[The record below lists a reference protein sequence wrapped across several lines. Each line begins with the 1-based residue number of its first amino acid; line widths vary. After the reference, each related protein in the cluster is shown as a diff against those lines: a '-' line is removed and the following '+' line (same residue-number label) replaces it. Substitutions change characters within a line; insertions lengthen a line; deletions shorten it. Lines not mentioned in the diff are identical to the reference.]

1 MSTAAD
7 GPSTPALVATKNLA
21 TATGTGSPLAPGL
34 SGRALTLVLVASFMV
49 VLDFSIVNVALP
61 SIRQALGFG
70 GDSVQWVVTAYAITF
85 GGLLILGGRAADI
98 LGRRRMFVAGLVVF
112 AAASLAGGLTGD
124 ADLLVAARALQ
135 GVGAAFV
142 APASLSLITAH
153 YVEGPQRT
161 RALGLYGSTAA
172 IGFVTGQVIGGVLVQ
187 YTTWRSIFLV
197 NVPVGVAAAL
207 LAPLLLAHDRQRGK
221 AIHVDVAGGILSTTS
236 VAALV
241 FAISEGTVLGWDH
254 ILVVGAV
261 ALAVAGLIGFV
272 TIERAHSHPLVDLR
286 LLQRPSLRTAGILTL
301 LLGVWTAGEL
311 VVLSLY
317 LQQTLRDSP
326 LVAGL
331 VIAPQGVVGFVTGIF
346 GVRLMQRF
354 GMRWLLMSATA
365 ATGVGFLV
373 LMHLPT
379 SGRYSPL
386 FVAVVLVGFGTV
398 GTVFGTTVLA
408 ARGVSDSD
416 QGLVSGVVNT
426 TRQVGAALGVALLV
440 AVADGAHAR
449 IGVSTIDGDR
459 AAMSVAAAIAF
470 AGTVVAGLGTRRQK
484 PTGLVASVVSGA
496 QPLSATSDSHIPL
509 RRTA

>member
-1 MSTAAD
+1 
-7 GPSTPALVATKNLA
+7 
-21 TATGTGSPLAPGL
+21 
-34 SGRALTLVLVASFMV
+34 MV

-272 TIERAHSHPLVDLR
+272 TVERARTPILWSTSACCNGPVSALPGYSPCCSGFGPLGSWWCCRSTSSRPCATPR
-286 LLQRPSLRTAGILTL
+286 LLPDWS
-301 LLGVWTAGEL
+301 
-311 VVLSLY
+311 S
-317 LQQTLRDSP
+317 
-326 LVAGL
+326 
-331 VIAPQGVVGFVTGIF
+331 
-346 GVRLMQRF
+346 RLK
-354 GMRWLLMSATA
+354 GWS
-365 ATGVGFLV
+365 
-373 LMHLPT
+373 
-379 SGRYSPL
+379 
-386 FVAVVLVGFGTV
+386 
-398 GTVFGTTVLA
+398 
-408 ARGVSDSD
+408 
-416 QGLVSGVVNT
+416 
-426 TRQVGAALGVALLV
+426 ALL
-440 AVADGAHAR
+440 
-449 IGVSTIDGDR
+449 
-459 AAMSVAAAIAF
+459 
-470 AGTVVAGLGTRRQK
+470 
-484 PTGLVASVVSGA
+484 PAS
-496 QPLSATSDSHIPL
+496 SACV
-509 RRTA
+509 